1 MKEEGCL
8 EVVDSWTGVMKEVG
22 VLFLP
27 ILFLFIQT
35 YGPFP

>member
-8 EVVDSWTGVMKEVG
+8 EVADSWTGVMKEVG
-22 VLFLP
+22 VL
-27 ILFLFIQT
+27 LFLFAQT